1 MPIVTLEI
9 LPDFVALIQFRRP
22 EAKNAISLAFLHE
35 FWEAIK
41 NVLAS
46 PKVRVLLITGQGDAF
61 CAGADLKER
70 ANWGEREIV
79 SFLEDFGKCLF
90 TLEKLPIP
98 TIASINGFAFG
109 GGLELA
115 LACDLIFAANTAIV
129 GLTETKLGII
139 PGAGGTQRLSRLVG
153 GQTAKEWIFRAQK
166 IEAEEALKKGLF
178 AGVFPSATLYAETLA
193 IARDITASAPL
204 AIKAAKKAIQ
214 GSLTL
219 DLESGLEWERICY
232 YDTIRSKDRT
242 EALLAF
248 KEKRKPKFI
257 GE

>member
-1 MPIVTLEI
+1 MPLITLEI
-9 LPDFVALIQFRRP
+9 LPDFVASIQFQRP
-22 EAKNAISLAFLHE
+22 EAKNAISLAFLQE
-35 FWEAIK
+35 FWEAVRTVK
-41 NVLAS
+41 AS
-46 PKVRVLLITGQGDAF
+46 QKARVLLISAQGDAF

-70 ANWGEREIV
+70 ADWGEKEIV
-79 SFLEDFGKCLF
+79 SFLEDFGSCLLA
-90 TLEKLPIP
+90 LEKLPIP
-98 TIASINGFAFG
+98 TIACINGFAFG

-115 LACDLIFAANTAIV
+115 LACDLIFAADSAIV

-139 PGAGGTQRLSRLVG
+139 PGAGGTQRLARVVG
-153 GQTAKEWIFRAQK
+153 VQTAKEWIFRAQK
-166 IEAEEALKKGLF
+166 IDAKEALKKGLF
-178 AGVFPSATLYAETLA
+178 SGVFPLATLHAETLA